1 MPRFTNKKRGF
12 TMIKRAFCAALG
24 AGFFGF
30 ILGLALCFYDHAGRV
45 YFAPDFVPHA
55 VILGGI
61 FAAVAWVGAFW
72 EN

>member
-1 MPRFTNKKRGF
+1 MNT
-12 TMIKRAFCAALG
+12 IG
-24 AGFFGF
+24 AGLFGF
-30 ILGLALCFYDHAGRV
+30 ILGLALCFYDYAGRV